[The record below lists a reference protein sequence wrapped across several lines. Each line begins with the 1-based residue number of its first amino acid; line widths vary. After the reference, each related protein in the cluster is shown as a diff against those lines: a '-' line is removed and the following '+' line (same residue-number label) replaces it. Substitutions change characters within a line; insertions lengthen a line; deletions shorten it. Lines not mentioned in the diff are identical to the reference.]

1 MMVKASSIITS
12 KNKFKLVLFRFQKWW
27 NMSVEE
33 IMEKDE
39 KPPVPQEPAPVSGAP
54 AVKK

>member
-1 MMVKASSIITS
+1 
-12 KNKFKLVLFRFQKWW
+12 
-27 NMSVEE
+27 MSVEE

>member
-1 MMVKASSIITS
+1 VRDSSIMAS
-12 KNKFKLVLFRFQKWW
+12 KRIYFNQYFHRFQKWW

-39 KPPVPQEPAPVSGAP
+39 KPPVPQEPATGAP

>member
-1 MMVKASSIITS
+1 MMERASSIMSS
-12 KNKFKLVLFRFQKWW
+12 KRILLFNQYFHRFQKWW

-39 KPPVPQEPAPVSGAP
+39 KPPVPQEPATGAP

>member
-1 MMVKASSIITS
+1 MMVRDSSIMAS
-12 KNKFKLVLFRFQKWW
+12 KRIYFNQYFHRFQKWW

-39 KPPVPQEPAPVSGAP
+39 KPPVPQEPATGAP